1 MMEDKRMAFP
11 LTLLDLAGAIA
22 LLLWG
27 SHMVQTGVQRAF
39 GPRLR
44 GFLESALRNRGR
56 AFLAGLG
63 VTALLQSS
71 TATGL
76 MTAGFAATGL
86 VDLAPALAVMLGAN
100 VGTTLVAQLFSF
112 HVAAL
117 SPILILTGVMMFRR
131 DRNGVPRDLGRAFIG
146 LGLMFLALSQLLDLM
161 TQYEDSPSLR
171 LLLGALSTE
180 PLIDI
185 LLGAVLTWAAH
196 SSVAVVLF
204 IMSLATRGVVPPDA
218 AFALVI
224 GANIGAAVNP
234 VLEGP
239 GGDDPAAKRLPVG
252 NLLTRLVGGA
262 LALGFLYPVG
272 RFMVGLQPDVAR
284 VVVDFHT
291 LFNLAIAAL
300 FFPFLGAYAAL
311 LERLFPSRVDPADPA
326 VPVYLDPTAR
336 ETPIVA
342 LGAAAREGLRL
353 ADLFADMLSGTR
365 AAVDRSDRRL
375 AIETRRRDDKVDR
388 LAGAI
393 KAYVASLD
401 NEDASDADQR
411 RAGEVLTFVAQIE
424 QASDILART
433 VLPDIARYL
442 KKSVAVEESDRTEV
456 LAAMDR
462 AANNL
467 RSACSLLMTDDP
479 RVARILIEE
488 KIAFRDAEARAAQ
501 DHFATI
507 GAAPAESA
515 PPPSLRLDLLRAL
528 KQINS
533 HIVAAAAYPVLE
545 REGELLPSRVF
556 RAGP

>member
-1 MMEDKRMAFP
+1 MAFP

-44 GFLESALRNRGR
+44 SFLESALRNRGR

-117 SPILILTGVMMFRR
+117 SPILILIGVMMFRR
-131 DRNGVPRDLGRAFIG
+131 DQNGVPRDLGRAVIG
-146 LGLMFLALSQLLDLM
+146 LGLMFLALGQLLDLM

-180 PLIDI
+180 PLIDV
-185 LLGAVLTWAAH
+185 LLGAALTWAAH

-204 IMSLATRGVVPPDA
+204 IMSLATKSVVPPDA

-224 GANIGAAVNP
+224 GANLGAAINP
-234 VLEGP
+234 VIEGP

-252 NLLTRLVGGA
+252 NLLTRVLGGA
-262 LALGFLYPVG
+262 VALGLLYPIG
-272 RFMVGLQPDVAR
+272 RFMVTIQPDIAR
-284 VVVDFHT
+284 VVVDFHS

-300 FFPFLGAYAAL
+300 FFPFLGAYAAVL
-311 LERLFPSRVDPADPA
+311 TRLFPNRIDPADPA
-326 VPVYLDPTAR
+326 VPVYLDQAAR

-353 ADLFADMLSGTR
+353 ADLFAELIVGART
-365 AAVDRSDRRL
+365 ALEHGDRRL
-375 AIETRRRDDKVDR
+375 AVETRRRDEKIDR

-401 NEDASDADQR
+401 SEDDNDEDQR
-411 RAGEVLTFVAQIE
+411 RAYEVLTFVAQIE
-424 QASDILART
+424 QASDVLARNF
-433 VLPDIARYL
+433 LSHIAKYL
-442 KKSVAVEESDRTEV
+442 KKTVSVEEGDRREI

-479 RVARILIEE
+479 RVARLLIDE

-501 DHFATI
+501 DHFAAM
-507 GAAPAESA
+507 AAPPAEGNV
-515 PPPSLRLDLLRAL
+515 PSLRLDLLRDL

-545 REGELLPSRVF
+545 REGELLPSRAL
-556 RAGP
+556 RAVK